1 MPRRRIA
8 LGHLI
13 ARGPVLRGQAAA
25 AFDEELP
32 SGVQTTGEA
41 RVPFP
46 VLPLQVF
53 GVTYDL
59 DAVVVD
65 DHPAWDMHELAR
77 VRTPDGPVW
86 LCKDSRAEDLAQS
99 IVTSHADALTVL
111 PEVTLRRRRDPVEVD
126 DTDAPRHLALAYTND
141 AGERVEVSLRGGPLA
156 AQRCRNSSTM
166 GHSSKAALAVLDVSH
181 RAFARADVRIGG
193 VAQRVRRILGLVPF
207 SVLLRQ
213 TQGGFAAGR
222 WEQSPEGTTHGSVRQ
237 AWHTE
242 PTAIGLDGVTIHP
255 WRTLR
260 FRFRR
265 AGEQLELV
273 GARVEAWDEGA
284 AACEVRFLPAL
295 PDLRYPFEGVFR
307 GRFRID
313 VNGQIGHGTGDVEVR
328 SQGHSAELKLRP
340 TAPFWLA
347 DRTMT
352 VVLDVPVGGPVR
364 ATASIHATGA

>member
-13 ARGPVLRGQAAA
+13 ARGPVLRGRAAA
-25 AFDEELP
+25 AFEEELP
-32 SGVQTTGEA
+32 SGVAPCGEA

-77 VRTPDGPVW
+77 VRTPEGPVW
-86 LCKDSRAEDLAQS
+86 LCKDSRAEGLAQS

-111 PEVTLRRRRDPVEVD
+111 PEVSLRRRQDPVEVD
-126 DTDAPRHLALAYTND
+126 DGDAPGRLKLAYTND
-141 AGERVEVSLRGGPLA
+141 AGERVKVTLRSGPLS

-166 GHSSKAALAVLDVSH
+166 GHSGQAALAVLDVSH
-181 RAFARADVRIGG
+181 RAFARAEVRIGG
-193 VAQRVRRILGLVPF
+193 VAQRVRRILGVVPF

-213 TQGGFAAGR
+213 TQGGFAAGA
-222 WEQSPEGTTHGSVRQ
+222 WQQSSEGTTHGSVHQ
-237 AWHTE
+237 AWQEE
-242 PTAIGLDGVTIHP
+242 PTAIGLDVVTVHP

-265 AGEQLELV
+265 TGAQVELV
-273 GARVEAWDEGA
+273 GARAEAWGEET

-295 PDLRYPFEGVFR
+295 PDLRYAFDGVFR

-328 SQGHSAELKLRP
+328 SHGHSAELKLRP

-352 VVLDVPVGGPVR
+352 VVLDVPTGGPVR
-364 ATASIHATGA
+364 ATASIHDAGA